1 MSCIAVIPARG
12 GSKGIPRKNLRPM
25 AGKPLIYY
33 SIKACLDSELVDT
46 VVVSTDDE
54 EIALFARRFGAE
66 VLMRGETLA
75 DDIATLDPVI
85 EDAVA
90 RYELSESKQFSTVL
104 TVQPTSPLITSED
117 ITAAVK
123 QYTEQDAETLMS
135 VVDDRHLCWEYTAEG
150 PVPAYKK
157 RVNRQQLPA
166 KYKETGAIVICDRKT
181 LEGGTRIGKNVTL
194 YIMDHDKSHDIDT
207 LSDFYLCESL
217 LSRKKI
223 TFVVAGNQQIGLG
236 HAYRTVMLANE
247 LVRNQ
252 IEFIVTDEHL
262 LAKDYI
268 SRFNYPVKVVV
279 ADLLLE
285 ELKSNT
291 PDLVIND
298 ILDTDENY
306 ILELK
311 KLGIK
316 VVNFEDLG
324 SGIEQ
329 ADLVFN
335 ALYPT
340 QLPYSHVYSGADY
353 FCLREEFLHLPEA
366 NNKTA
371 VENVILCFGGVDE
384 GNITLRSVKAI
395 ADICAENKISITAVL
410 GLGYQYEAQLREYTD
425 RLPAGSIEIVKGTPR
440 ISDYM
445 VAADLALT
453 SGGRTVFE
461 LAAMNVPTIVVCQNK
476 RELTHKFATSEN
488 GVINLGYREDVDDEQ
503 IRSTFASVAMSQD
516 MRNLM
521 LEKAKSQDLTGG
533 KKRVISMIEALLK
546 GE

>member
-1 MSCIAVIPARG
+1 MKTVAVIPARG

-33 SIKACLDSELVDT
+33 SIYACLSSTEVDA
-46 VVVSTDDE
+46 VVVSTDDD
-54 EIALFARRFGAE
+54 EIALFAERFGAE
-66 VLMRGETLA
+66 VVCRDGSLSN
-75 DDIATLDPVI
+75 DVATLDPVI
-85 EDAVA
+85 KNAVE
-90 RYELSESKQFSTVL
+90 RYEKEANKEFDVIL
-104 TVQPTSPLITSED
+104 TVQPTSPLITNTD
-117 ITAAVK
+117 ID
-123 QYTEQDAETLMS
+123 DALSQFKSSKVDTVLS
-135 VVDDRHLCWEYTAEG
+135 VVDDRHLSWGVNDDGPTPLYAE
-150 PVPAYKK
+150 
-157 RVNRQQLPA
+157 RVNRQQLPLS
-166 KYKETGAIVICDRKT
+166 YKETGAIVICSRSVLDT
-181 LEGGTRIGKNVTL
+181 GSRIGTSVSL
-194 YIMDHDKSHDIDT
+194 YVMDHDKSHDIDT

-217 LSRKKI
+217 LARKKI
-223 TFVVAGNQQIGLG
+223 TFIVAGNHKVGLG

-252 IEFIVTDEHL
+252 IEFIFTEKNL
-262 LAKDYI
+262 LAKDYV
-268 SRFNYPVKVVV
+268 SKFNYPIKVVPEGS
-279 ADLLLE
+279 LLDE
-285 ELKSNT
+285 IKSSS

-298 ILDTDENY
+298 ILDTDKSY
-306 ILELK
+306 IKKIKDLK
-311 KLGIK
+311 IK

-324 SGIEQ
+324 TGIEY

-340 QLPYSHVYSGADY
+340 QLPYSHVMSGADF
-353 FCLREEFLHLPEA
+353 FCLRDEFLHLPVTKK
-366 NNKTA
+366 NQDIN
-371 VENVILCFGGVDE
+371 NVILCFGGVDE
-384 GNITLRSVKAI
+384 GNITLRSIKAI
-395 ADICAENKISITAVL
+395 SGICSQQNISITVIL
-410 GLGYQYEAQLREYTD
+410 GLGYQYEGELKDYVSDLTS
-425 RLPAGSIEIVKGTPR
+425 LSIEIVKGTPR

-445 VAADLALT
+445 LTADLALT

-488 GVINLGYREDVDDEQ
+488 GVINLGYREYVDDEQ

-533 KKRVISMIEALLK
+533 KKRVISMIEALMK